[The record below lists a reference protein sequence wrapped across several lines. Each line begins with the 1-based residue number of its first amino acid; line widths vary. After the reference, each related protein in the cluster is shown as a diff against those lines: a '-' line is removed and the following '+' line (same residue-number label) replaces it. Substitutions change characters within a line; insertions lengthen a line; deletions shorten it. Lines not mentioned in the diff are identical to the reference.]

1 MGKRSQ
7 KGIVIHH
14 QKETQMTHDALTKDV
29 FLLIRTPIT
38 LLKKLDQRKGKH
50 VSYENYGSDAGHM
63 EFCDPVY
70 HF

>member
-1 MGKRSQ
+1 
-7 KGIVIHH
+7 
-14 QKETQMTHDALTKDV
+14 MTHDALTKDV